1 MLLQELCAVGVRAFL
16 IFATIVAIFRRA
28 RMSESIGVETHIREQ
43 NLGVETLAHISEGIA
58 AATGEEF
65 FRSLVKHLA
74 DALAVR

>member
-1 MLLQELCAVGVRAFL
+1 
-16 IFATIVAIFRRA
+16 
-28 RMSESIGVETHIREQ
+28 MSESIGVETHIREQ